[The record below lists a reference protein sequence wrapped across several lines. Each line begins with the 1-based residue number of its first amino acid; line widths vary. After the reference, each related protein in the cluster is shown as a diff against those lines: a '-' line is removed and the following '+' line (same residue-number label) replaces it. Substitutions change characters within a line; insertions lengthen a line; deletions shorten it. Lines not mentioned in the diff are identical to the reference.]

1 MEFLSTKRPIVE
13 CSIGG
18 KPANFLLDTGASV
31 AFIDRTFINEYAL
44 TEGKKYH
51 GSVVGAGGTMRS
63 VRYCHSLVD
72 LPNGK
77 QAAQFLL
84 ADISAVRESIKE
96 ETGINIVGI
105 ISWPQM
111 KMAGIKLK
119 GGE

>member
-1 MEFLSTKRPIVE
+1 MEFLSNKRPIIE
-13 CSIGG
+13 CHIGG

-31 AFIDRTFINEYAL
+31 AFIDRVFINVYAL
-44 TEGKKYH
+44 SEGKKYH
-51 GSVVGAGGTMRS
+51 GAIVGAGGEMRG
-63 VRYCHSLVD
+63 VKYCNSFVD

-96 ETGINIVGI
+96 ETGIDIVGI

-111 KMAGIKLK
+111 QFSGITLTKK
-119 GGE
+119 